1 MVIVEPTHTLYKN
14 DDFYSHKYLRKT
26 PSFPF
31 RVELIRNDDDETAL
45 QHLFCSKA
53 HTFTK
58 QLLLLCSRLQLHI
71 IVIITKLLQVTS

>member
-1 MVIVEPTHTLYKN
+1 MFIVEPTYTLYKN

-31 RVELIRNDDDETAL
+31 RVEPIPNDDERL
-45 QHLFCSKA
+45 PFNIYFVQKLILL
-53 HTFTK
+53 K